1 MDSNM
6 TDSITPEALDA
17 ATQIAT
23 NQEVQRQVQTQQAT
37 ANPSVD
43 LSGAGDFIMDVSDTV
58 GDIQAVIPDK
68 NVADVTDTVGDIGAA
83 ADGTDFLAS
92 VGEFVSNG
100 LSDTGEALGNFFEGA
115 GDVLGA
121 IGDIFDGLS

>member
-1 MDSNM
+1 
-6 TDSITPEALDA
+6 
-17 ATQIAT
+17 
-23 NQEVQRQVQTQQAT
+23 
-37 ANPSVD
+37 
-43 LSGAGDFIMDVSDTV
+43 MDVSDTV

-68 NVADVTDTVGDIGAA
+68 TVADVTETVGDIGAS

-115 GDVLGA
+115 GEVLGS
-121 IGDIFDGLS
+121 IGEIFDSFS